1 MYFLAVSQAILYTVY
16 FLAVSQA
23 ILFFPNVWPGCVS
36 SLIDVHLSSQ
46 PQVQEKSPF
55 SDN

>member
-36 SLIDVHLSSQ
+36 SLIDVHLSRQ